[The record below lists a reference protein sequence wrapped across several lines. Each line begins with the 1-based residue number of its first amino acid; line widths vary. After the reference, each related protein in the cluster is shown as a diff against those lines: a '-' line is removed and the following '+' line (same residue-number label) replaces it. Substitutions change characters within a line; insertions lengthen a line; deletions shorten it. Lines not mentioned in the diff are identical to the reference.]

1 MPTVLDF
8 YEFSKLATASYVV
21 LDPNALTGVSIA
33 ARADDQERIPATL
46 ANTAFVKIP
55 GVNPSVWSI
64 PKNGYHANDGTGF
77 AATLFEKNGKKVL
90 AIRGTEFGDSGQ
102 RLKDLILAD
111 FAGIGVLGLAL
122 AQAVSMFNWINLL
135 RTPTDQYAAQLQIRS
150 STTDPRTRDP
160 SLKVVT
166 ISSGMPLLQVHFYLV
181 SSAVEGLGA
190 IDKDETISV
199 TGHSL
204 GGHLATLAARLFP
217 KLVSEAYIYNSPGF
231 DPTSTNLVRSVAF
244 LASSF
249 LTTQMGLAAAGIFPG
264 ANQKTEKFVGLL
276 EPYVRSAFGVSPASS
291 LNGLRIYNVES
302 EDSAPGNDL
311 SIVSSVIT
319 GSQVLGEEAFIT
331 TEGNSHLIEP
341 LMDSLA
347 LQALI
352 YSMNLSLSPGQIGR
366 VFEAASNKGSDT
378 QEKLV
383 EALYKLF
390 KNRAVSLIPV
400 DVEKDDPIFGSAGI
414 GSGNIEGR
422 RDYYE
427 KLTDLEGAIK
437 ANPSVTFSSLIGVP
451 TNELITRA
459 QAANGLAYRYALE
472 ELNPFA
478 VLGPDSLYARHNA
491 DGTLDRF
498 DPELPSSAGMT
509 ESYLADRVAMLA
521 WKIKDYSADGQSVL
535 KGDTVETYKYID
547 KALKSSAGI
556 DLTFTVLGT
565 KTSSVSIPAFVAFG
579 SEASETLSGGDV
591 TVGDHLYGRGG
602 DDELRGMGGDD
613 YLEGNAGNDA
623 LIGGSNDDVLLG
635 GPGFDTYLYRMG
647 DGFDTIFDSDGS
659 GEINYN
665 ERALTGGSKVAGGLY
680 EDALGVEY
688 RFFDEAEDSGLL
700 LINDEIL
707 VEDFH
712 PGMLGLVFNG
722 EPEFPPQPESAP
734 VNVYDG
740 SDLPTGFDSDDYNDL
755 LRVSHGSGVDDLFLV
770 SDQMSG
776 VFGRSGND
784 AALLDGSP
792 YGLDVDMGSGDDY
805 IDARASSGSAFAAR
819 LSGGA
824 GSDYILGGAG
834 NDNVWGDNYVLIR
847 RPYAGSFLTIVDSF
861 FYNSG
866 QSAGTGLLA
875 GLEAGQG
882 VFGAPFRD
890 LSSRHG
896 FQVGEMGA
904 LVPDGTFF
912 DGSLEGAIKNVQ
924 GEEGDFDDF
933 IDAGAGDDFVVG
945 GSGADRIFGG
955 EGSDSILGD
964 YGGGPLDA
972 PSYQRLADF
981 FGPPSLLF
989 GRPGDDVIDGGSGED
1004 YLRDLDGGDDV
1015 LIGGE
1020 GDDVILSVEA
1030 YWTPTDGPGARNVIH
1045 GDAGDDSIEVH
1056 NATGGL
1062 DFVDG
1067 GDGDDQIRVYA
1078 SRYEFYDE
1086 ESDTETVGTVDGRAF
1101 VFGGS
1106 GNDFLLVNA
1115 DNGVV
1120 DGGTGNDD
1128 YTVYGRSI
1136 TISDPSGDDTLRFP
1150 ILLDFASRD
1159 HFLEVAPTESED
1171 GFATESWS
1179 VFVVREGSDLV
1190 ANMRLRDA
1198 GELLDSLEYRIRDWF
1213 GGTTVPIEH
1222 LTVSDGSGGEVAL
1235 DPAALETWGGFH
1247 EGGSGADELLD
1258 ATDYEDLSLGRGGND
1273 LISTGAGNDR
1283 IYGGTGNDELHGG
1296 AGDDLYFYAA
1306 GDGDDFITDESGFD
1320 ELRLGL
1326 GISVSDVTA
1335 AVHETG
1341 IVLTA
1346 GIGKIEVV
1354 GGSRGDPGI
1363 EQIRFSDG
1371 TIILT
1376 ESLLPEA
1383 IVATETPAGGVQVII
1398 IDSADPSSEE
1408 DGATGYGEAQ
1418 TSILPAT
1425 PAVPAE
1431 MAAHPV
1437 PSSVASFDLP
1447 ESYIDADLGVRVTEA
1462 NAPTADIPDH
1472 PDSASGAR
1480 DPGDAAPPDL
1490 QTMLD
1495 AIQAFNTLTP
1505 GGVRPGSVATARSL
1519 PRAGESEDDAR
1530 SGSAL
1535 TSLALTNA
1543 LLLFH
1548 LQQSEDRGV
1557 PDGAAEWFQQTDAFA
1572 GIGVASGLSSF
1583 GPTSFGRQTPGLA
1596 TFAGL
1601 QEGFTRLA

>member
-1 MPTVLDF
+1 MATTSDYF
-8 YEFSKLATASYVV
+8 TYAKLATAAYVN
-21 LDPNALTGVSIA
+21 LDGRLTDGVTLASESDRQGRLPAAL
-33 ARADDQERIPATL
+33 ATL
-46 ANTAFVKIP
+46 TFVKDQIS
-55 GVNPSVWSI
+55 NPDPWTI
-64 PKNGYHANDGTGF
+64 PKVKNATDPADNNRTGYSGNDGTGF
-77 AATLFEKNGKKVL
+77 AATLFERGGEKVL
-90 AIRGTEFGDSGQ
+90 AVRGTEPEGGQ
-102 RLKDLILAD
+102 FYKDLINAD
-111 FAGIGVLGLAL
+111 LGQIGFLGFALS
-122 AQAVSMFNWINLL
+122 QAVSMINFML
-135 RTPTDQYAAQLQIRS
+135 RLRAPADVKNVLQFDWKFSITRPLTLAAI
-150 STTDPRTRDP
+150 
-160 SLKVVT
+160 
-166 ISSGMPLLQVHFYLV
+166 PLG
-181 SSAVEGLGA
+181 EGLAYFSLIPSNTGQGLGL
-190 IDKDETISV
+190 IGDTEKITV

-204 GGHLATLAARLFP
+204 GGHLAALAARLFP
-217 KLVSEAYIYNSPGF
+217 GQVKEAYLFNAPGF
-231 DPTSTNLVRSVAF
+231 DPTSSNVLTFLPGMLLVRAVIGDLTLKLTEPFIKLISPYLPVEPAT
-244 LASSF
+244 SF
-249 LTTQMGLAAAGIFPG
+249 
-264 ANQKTEKFVGLL
+264 
-276 EPYVRSAFGVSPASS
+276 SAPT
-291 LNGLRIYNVES
+291 LYNLES
-302 EDSAPGNDL
+302 EDLAPGDDQ
-311 SIVSSVIT
+311 SVVSSAFT
-319 GSQVLGEEAFIT
+319 GSKVLGTETFIT
-331 TEGNSHLIEP
+331 TEANSHLIEP

-347 LQALI
+347 LHALLF
-352 YSMNLSLSPGQIGR
+352 SMNSSLTEKQITR
-366 VFEAASNKGSDT
+366 LYETASRDIAGT
-378 QEKLV
+378 QEGMV
-383 EALYKLF
+383 ETLYKLF
-390 KNRAVSLIPV
+390 TGDAVKLERV
-400 DVEKDDPIFGSAGI
+400 DVEKDQLVFGAARI
-414 GSGNIEGR
+414 GAGNIAGR
-422 RDYYE
+422 RDYYDKLIKLAAE
-427 KLTDLEGAIK
+427 IKSNAAVTLYALTDI
-437 ANPSVTFSSLIGVP
+437 SS
-451 TNELITRA
+451 TELLSRA
-459 QAANGLAYRYALE
+459 SAMNGLAYRYALE

-491 DGTLDRF
+491 SGTLDRY
-498 DPELPSSAGMT
+498 DPDLPSSAGMT
-509 ESYLADRVAMLA
+509 TSYLADRVAMLA

-535 KGDTVETYKYID
+535 KGDTVETYRYID
-547 KALKSSAGI
+547 KALKSSAGF

-565 KTSSVSIPAFVAFG
+565 KTSSVSIPAFVVFG
-579 SEASETLSGGDV
+579 SEAGEMLSGGDV
-591 TVGDHLYGRGG
+591 AVGDHLYGRGG
-602 DDELRGMGGDD
+602 DDELQGMGGDD
-613 YLEGNAGNDA
+613 YLEGNAGNDT
-623 LIGGSNDDVLLG
+623 LIGGSDDDVLLG
-635 GPGFDTYLYRMG
+635 GPGFDTYLYETG

-659 GEINYN
+659 GEINCN
-665 ERALTGGSKVAGGLY
+665 ERVLTGGSKISEGFY
-680 EDALGVEY
+680 EDAFGVEY
-688 RFFDEAEDSGLL
+688 FYYDEAGDSGLL

-707 VEDFH
+707 VEDFY
-712 PGMLGLVFNG
+712 PGMLGLVFDG
-722 EPEFPPQPESAP
+722 EPESPPQPESVP

-770 SDQMSG
+770 SNQMSG

-784 AALLDGSP
+784 AAILDASP
-792 YGLDVDMGSGDDY
+792 YGLDIDMGSDDDY
-805 IDARASSGSAFAAR
+805 IDASASSGSVFAAQ
-819 LSGGA
+819 LAGGA

-834 NDNVWGDNYVLIR
+834 NDNVWGDNYVLIL
-847 RPYAGSFLTIVDSF
+847 RPYAGSFLTIVDGF

-890 LSSRHG
+890 LSSLHG
-896 FQVGEMGA
+896 FQSGEMGA
-904 LVPDGTFF
+904 LVSDGTFF
-912 DGSLEGAIKNVQ
+912 DGSLEGAIKNVL
-924 GEEGDFDDF
+924 GEEGEFDDF
-933 IDAGAGDDFVVG
+933 VDAGAGDDFVVG

-955 EGSDSILGD
+955 EGNDSILGD

-972 PSYQRLADF
+972 PNYRRLADF
-981 FGPPSLLF
+981 FGPLYLLF
-989 GRPGDDVIDGGSGED
+989 GRPGDDAIDGGNGD
-1004 YLRDLDGGDDV
+1004 DFLRDLDGGDDV

-1020 GDDVILSVEA
+1020 GDDLIQSVEA

-1120 DGGTGNDD
+1120 DGGSGDDD

-1136 TISDPSGDDTLRFP
+1136 TISDPSGDDTLRLP
-1150 ILLDFASRD
+1150 ILFDLSSRD

-1171 GFATESWS
+1171 GFATNSWS
-1179 VFVVREGSDLV
+1179 IFVVREGSDLV

-1213 GGTTVPIEH
+1213 GGTTFPIEH
-1222 LTVSDGSGGEVAL
+1222 LTVSDGSGGEVSL

-1258 ATDYEDLSLGRGGND
+1258 ATDYEDLSLGRDGND

-1296 AGDDLYFYAA
+1296 TGDDLYFYAA
-1306 GDGDDFITDESGFD
+1306 GDGDDFIMDESGFD
-1320 ELRLGL
+1320 EVRMSP
-1326 GISVSDVTA
+1326 GISVSDV
-1335 AVHETG
+1335 AVAVYETG

-1346 GIGKIEVV
+1346 GIGKIEVM
-1354 GGSRGDPGI
+1354 GGSRSDPGI

-1376 ESLLPEA
+1376 ESLIPEA
-1383 IVATETPAGGVQVII
+1383 IVATEPPAGGVQVII
-1398 IDSADPSSEE
+1398 IGSADPAPEEE
-1408 DGATGYGEAQ
+1408 DGATGYGETQ
-1418 TSILPAT
+1418 TSILPVT
-1425 PAVPAE
+1425 PATSAE
-1431 MAAHPV
+1431 TAAHPV
-1437 PSSVASFDLP
+1437 PSSVASFDFP
-1447 ESYIDADLGVRVTEA
+1447 ESYIGADLGVRVTEA
-1462 NAPTADIPDH
+1462 NAPAADIPDH
-1472 PDSASGAR
+1472 PASASGAR

-1495 AIQAFNTLTP
+1495 AIQAFDTSAP
-1505 GGVRPGSVATARSL
+1505 GGVRPGSVAIARSL

-1543 LLLFH
+1543 LLRFH
-1548 LQQSEDRGV
+1548 LEQSDARGV
-1557 PDGAAEWFQQTDAFA
+1557 PDGATEWFQQTDAFA

-1583 GPTSFGRQTPGLA
+1583 GPTSFGRQAQGLA